1 MLPAELFRKVRKIEI
16 KTRRIVDEITGGA
29 YRSVFKGRGIEFD
42 EVREYTVNDDVR
54 DIDWNVTARMGAPYI
69 KKYVEER
76 ELTVIMAVDASASGA
91 FGSGNAAKR
100 DQAIEIAAL
109 LAFSAIRNQDRVGLL
124 IFTDRTELYLPPRS
138 GRGNG
143 LRLIRELLAFHPTGT
158 GTDINVALKDLIQ
171 AQKKK
176 AVIFLISDLIADAGF
191 EKTLKIANKRH
202 DVIAARILD
211 PLELHWPRSAGLMLE
226 DAENGN
232 TAFFPGRETAALAAY
247 ADAAGSYHQ
256 AVAETCRRAKVDMID
271 LRCGED
277 YVKPLIRFFKQR
289 QGKR

>member
-91 FGSGNAAKR
+91 FGSRNTAKR
-100 DQAIEIAAL
+100 DQAIETAAL

-138 GRGNG
+138 GRAHG
-143 LRLIRELLAFHPTGT
+143 LRLIRELLAFRPQGT
-158 GTDINVALKDLIQ
+158 GTDINAALKNLVQ

-176 AVIFLISDLIADAGF
+176 AVIFLIGDLIDDRSF

-211 PLELHWPRSAGLMLE
+211 PLELNWPRSAGLMLE
-226 DAENGN
+226 DAENGRS
-232 TAFFPGRETAALAAY
+232 AFFPGAQAAALDAY
-247 ADAAGSYHQ
+247 AVAAGRYHDG
-256 AVAETCRRAKVDMID
+256 VAESCRRAKVDMID
-271 LRCGED
+271 MRCGED
-277 YVKPLIRFFKQR
+277 YVKPLLRFFKQR
-289 QGKR
+289 RIKR

>member
-1 MLPAELFRKVRKIEI
+1 MLPAELFQKVRKIEI

-29 YRSVFKGRGIEFD
+29 YHSVFKGRGIEFD

-54 DIDWNVTARMGAPYI
+54 DIDWNVTARTGSPYI

-76 ELTVIMAVDASASGA
+76 ELTVMLLVDASASGA
-91 FGSGNAAKR
+91 FGSGSISKR
-100 DQAIEIAAL
+100 EQAIEIAAL

-138 GRGNG
+138 GRSHG
-143 LRLIRELLAFHPTGT
+143 LRLIRELLAHRPEGT
-158 GTDINVALKDLIQ
+158 GTDINAALKNMVQ
-171 AQKKK
+171 ALKKK
-176 AVIFLISDLIADAGF
+176 AVIFLISDMIEEASF

-202 DVIAARILD
+202 DVIAARIID
-211 PLELHWPRSAGLMLE
+211 PLEVKWPQSAALMIE
-226 DAENGN
+226 DAENGK
-232 TAFFPGRETAALAAY
+232 TAFFPGRDTAALNAFAA
-247 ADAAGSYHQ
+247 AAGSYHD
-256 AVAETCRRAKVDMID
+256 ATVEMCRRAKVDMID
-271 LRCGED
+271 LRSGED